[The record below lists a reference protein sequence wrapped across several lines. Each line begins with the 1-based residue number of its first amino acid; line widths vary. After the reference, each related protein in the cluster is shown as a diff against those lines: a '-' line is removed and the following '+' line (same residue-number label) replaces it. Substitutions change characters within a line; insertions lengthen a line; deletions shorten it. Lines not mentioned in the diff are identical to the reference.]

1 MIAVDRH
8 SPDIS
13 TKCRICL
20 SDDAVEHVGGA
31 MVKTACQPVA
41 HLFHLNC
48 ISHWLS
54 QSLDSRRCA
63 VCRQSALP
71 LVRLLGGRIYE
82 QSPYC
87 ESLPMQACRTGDL
100 DTLKKLLQLDPSLI
114 TQEYPGCHPTER
126 LDLLSITADNGETA
140 CMQALIDA
148 GANPD
153 SVRKSDGAA
162 PLHIAAKAGQLANLT
177 LLLERGA
184 KINAIRTSDGIT
196 PAHAAS
202 EAGQTDCLKALINKG
217 ANINACTPDGIT
229 PLFAAVEGGHL
240 DCLKTLIAHGADVNA
255 MAASNGATPLYM
267 AVWLSRSDCLQE
279 LIKHGAIIDTML
291 TNDRSTPLVAAAHAG
306 DLECLKILIRGLE
319 EDTAC
324 YP

>member
-1 MIAVDRH
+1 MITVDTH
-8 SPDIS
+8 SRGIS
-13 TKCRICL
+13 AKCQICL
-20 SDDAVEHVGGA
+20 SDDTLEHGDGA
-31 MVKTACQPVA
+31 IVKTACLPVA
-41 HLFHLNC
+41 HLFHLSC

-54 QSLDSRRCA
+54 QDLNNRRCA
-63 VCRQSALP
+63 VCRQSPLP

-82 QSPYC
+82 WSPYC

-100 DTLKKLLQLDPSLI
+100 DTLQKLLQLDPSLI
-114 TQEYPGCHPTER
+114 TQEYLGCHPTGR
-126 LDLLSITADNGETA
+126 VDLLSITADNGETA

-184 KINAIRTSDGIT
+184 MVNAIRTSDGAT

-202 EAGQTDCLKALINKG
+202 RAGQTRCLKALINKG
-217 ANINACTPDGIT
+217 ADIHACTLDGIT

-240 DCLKTLIAHGADVNA
+240 DCLKTLIAHGADVNVITGG
-255 MAASNGATPLYM
+255 NGATPLYM
-267 AVWLSRSDCLQE
+267 AVWLNRLDCLQE
-279 LIKHGAIIDTML
+279 LIKHGAIIDMAL
-291 TNDRSTPLVAAAHAG
+291 TNDQSTPLVAAARAG
-306 DLECLKILIRGLE
+306 NLECLKILIRGLE
-319 EDTAC
+319 EDAAG

>member
-1 MIAVDRH
+1 MITVDSH
-8 SPDIS
+8 SRGIS
-13 TKCRICL
+13 AKCQICL
-20 SDDAVEHVGGA
+20 SDDAHEHGDGA
-31 MVKTACQPVA
+31 IVKTACLPVA
-41 HLFHLNC
+41 HLFHLSC

-54 QSLDSRRCA
+54 QDLNNRRCA
-63 VCRQSALP
+63 VCRQSPLP

-82 QSPYC
+82 WSPYC
-87 ESLPMQACRTGDL
+87 ESLPLQACRTGDL
-100 DTLKKLLQLDPSLI
+100 DTLQKLLQLDPSLI
-114 TQEYPGCHPTER
+114 TQEYLGCHPTDR
-126 LDLLSITADNGETA
+126 VDLLSITADNGETA

-184 KINAIRTSDGIT
+184 MVNAIRTSDGAT

-202 EAGQTDCLKALINKG
+202 RAGQTRCLKALINKG
-217 ANINACTPDGIT
+217 ANIHACTLDGIT

-240 DCLKTLIAHGADVNA
+240 DCLKTLIAHGADVNVITGG
-255 MAASNGATPLYM
+255 NGATPLYM
-267 AVWLSRSDCLQE
+267 AVWLNRLDCLQE
-279 LIKHGAIIDTML
+279 LIKHGAIIDMVL
-291 TNDRSTPLVAAAHAG
+291 TNDQSTPLVAAARAG
-306 DLECLKILIRGLE
+306 NLECLKILIRGLE
-319 EDTAC
+319 EDAAG